1 MTDSGRSIG
10 VDSERDQFRILF
22 RTFLQGLFENDLV
35 PETVDLRQSAL
46 WLAAV
51 FMVPP
56 GIFALFLSLSYGS
69 WMTDEEL
76 ALRSMPQKLYFIGYS
91 MAAVGFVTVLVWD
104 RLFPDRRDEIVLG
117 SLPIRPRTIVLAR
130 FAALAAVVVGFAV
143 VVNLPGTV
151 VFSLVAG
158 SYLPFEMFLRYPVAH
173 FVATVSAGLLVFLA
187 LAALQACI
195 ALVLPERL
203 LRRVSM
209 LAQLLFVIVLIEWLA
224 FAPGLLVRLAAIDPG
239 ATSEALVAADSP
251 YQFVGL
257 TSSRAGI
264 WLPPAWFLGIYE
276 VIWGFGPEA
285 FRRLATAGLLA
296 LVATLSIATFAC
308 GAAFR
313 RVVKHALETPPDA
326 ARRAGL
332 VSRAATR
339 LASATILRHPV
350 EQAIVAF
357 AARSLARS
365 RRHRLLVAAYVGLGL
380 AFVVGSFLSPI
391 TGVAENALR
400 ESFSVPSARLLSIPL
415 VLSFFVLAALRVLF
429 TIPTE
434 LRAKR
439 IFRMTEIDDK
449 AVYLG
454 GSRKAMW
461 LLGALPIAV
470 VTLPV
475 YAALWGPGSALG
487 HTAFWLLMSGCLT
500 ELLLCRFHKMPFA
513 CSYVPGKANVKY
525 LWPLYALTLTAYAYW
540 TARLELWLL
549 ADPVRWSI
557 GSATLFTCLALAIA
571 YRRRSLASSSQLTY
585 EEEVEAAVQVLGV
598 MRT

>member
-76 ALRSMPQKLYFIGYS
+76 ALRSVPQKLYFIGYS

-130 FAALAAVVVGFAV
+130 FAALAAVVVGFAI

-239 ATSEALVAADSP
+239 ATSEALAAADSP

-339 LASATILRHPV
+339 LA
-350 EQAIVAF
+350 
-357 AARSLARS
+357 
-365 RRHRLLVAAYVGLGL
+365 
-380 AFVVGSFLSPI
+380 
-391 TGVAENALR
+391 
-400 ESFSVPSARLLSIPL
+400 
-415 VLSFFVLAALRVLF
+415 
-429 TIPTE
+429 
-434 LRAKR
+434 
-439 IFRMTEIDDK
+439 
-449 AVYLG
+449 
-454 GSRKAMW
+454 
-461 LLGALPIAV
+461 
-470 VTLPV
+470 LPV
-475 YAALWGPGSALG
+475 PR
-487 HTAFWLLMSGCLT
+487 MS
-500 ELLLCRFHKMPFA
+500 
-513 CSYVPGKANVKY
+513 
-525 LWPLYALTLTAYAYW
+525 
-540 TARLELWLL
+540 
-549 ADPVRWSI
+549 
-557 GSATLFTCLALAIA
+557 
-571 YRRRSLASSSQLTY
+571 
-585 EEEVEAAVQVLGV
+585 EAGL
-598 MRT
+598 